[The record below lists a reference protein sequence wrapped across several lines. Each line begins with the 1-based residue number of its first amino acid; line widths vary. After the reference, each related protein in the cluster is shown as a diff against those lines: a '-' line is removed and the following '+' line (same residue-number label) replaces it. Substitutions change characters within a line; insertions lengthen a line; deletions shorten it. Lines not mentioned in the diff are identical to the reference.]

1 MSRSNRKYLN
11 QCCHFRNSNSSYYLP
26 GPRFLPY
33 TVGDPIYSDSWA
45 VPRNLKWF
53 LEPRI
58 SPWMSLTWLVA
69 YASCRGI
76 CHRRML
82 RSYRTPVVRLHRQQ
96 KYATGMAFEI
106 PLELMRG
113 SRNHSGSLSAAQEP
127 GSIGAPTVQSK
138 HRAPSRERGGVWKLW
153 SPPRGERRLRQSPS

>member
-1 MSRSNRKYLN
+1 
-11 QCCHFRNSNSSYYLP
+11 
-26 GPRFLPY
+26 
-33 TVGDPIYSDSWA
+33 
-45 VPRNLKWF
+45 
-53 LEPRI
+53 
-58 SPWMSLTWLVA
+58 
-69 YASCRGI
+69 
-76 CHRRML
+76 ML

-138 HRAPSRERGGVWKLW
+138 TPGPVQGAGRSMETLVPAPGRT
-153 SPPRGERRLRQSPS
+153 